1 MKKIIFIL
9 LGMILLVGII
19 SAGVSLYEKE
29 SEYIKTEEIT
39 ILNNT
44 KLIYHLMDDNGK
56 TFEIKIKDDCKKTP
70 IYEWVQGEEM
80 PCMAKS
86 NKKCYSHSK
95 EIKSYEDTCYKEVI
109 KRVKDYYDSKE
120 IQQAKVIIIE
130 TQDENLENK
139 IIDKDGNLK

>member
-44 KLIYHLMDDNGK
+44 KLIYHLMDDNGN